1 MSASQAVPTS
11 MQPSHAISNVTA
23 HPGST
28 WAGVGVAAV
37 TIGQTISAGTMPT
50 TASGWVSFVAGLAFA
65 ILAALGK

>member
-1 MSASQAVPTS
+1 MSQSLPTS
-11 MQPSHAISNVTA
+11 AQPSHAVSNIIA

-28 WAGVGVAAV
+28 WAGVGIAAV